1 MIVITNME
9 SLPDHC
15 YECPCHDG
23 ESGYCQAN
31 EELRYSDYRPY
42 WCPLKEIHDDQ
53 KDGEMGMN
61 DLISRDAAIEAVKKV
76 EAKAFNSFHNGLVKA
91 RKIIADQPEAP
102 DSRYAMER
110 YEDLCSGRDADFIE
124 CILHNRDEF
133 KSWLERLEWHVD
145 KCDELS
151 QELRKKRPEALWIV
165 DQDWTGYFGECSECH
180 KVQRIGKVPYCPFC
194 GAKMGV

>member
-1 MIVITNME
+1 MGMIVITSME
-9 SLPDHC
+9 SLPEYC

-31 EELRYSDYRPY
+31 KERRYSEYRPF
-42 WCPLKEIHDDQ
+42 WCPLKEVHDDQ
-53 KDGEMGMN
+53 KT
-61 DLISRDAAIEAVKKV
+61 
-76 EAKAFNSFHNGLVKA
+76 
-91 RKIIADQPEAP
+91 DQPEAP

-133 KSWLERLEWHVD
+133 KSWLERMEWHVD

-165 DQDWTGYFGECSECH
+165 DQDWSGYYGECSECH
-180 KVQRIGKVPYCPFC
+180 KTQRIGKTPYCPFC